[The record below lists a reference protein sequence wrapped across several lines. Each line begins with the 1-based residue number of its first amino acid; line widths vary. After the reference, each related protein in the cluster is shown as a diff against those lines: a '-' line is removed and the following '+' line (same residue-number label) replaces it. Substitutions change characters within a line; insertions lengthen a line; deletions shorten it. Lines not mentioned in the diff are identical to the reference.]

1 MDDKKKFEIEF
12 DDDFDAWLAQHDAQ
26 KKKEEAKLYKPAAP
40 QKPASGQKQVPSGE
54 PAKRNAPIRPTGT
67 VSGAKPERKVVPKS
81 DSDVYVSSKSVSRRP
96 AESVADIPVTRH
108 EAVKN
113 FKIHIDE
120 EELNAP
126 SYEEPKKEPERKSND
141 KAIYFAARQP
151 SKAQIEHRR
160 AQEEERQEKS
170 RLEKQQRAKQRQK
183 ESKQVAHL
191 RRLLATIVIVLVS
204 VLCSMYGVSCIND
217 ILALNRSDELVEVS
231 IEKDADYKEIIDAL
245 GDEGLVK
252 HEWFCKLLTKFRH
265 FDEKSYINGIYY
277 LTANMGVEGMLN
289 EMREDQ
295 TSEETI
301 RLSFPEGWT
310 IPQII
315 KKLDENNVCPAEY
328 LYSAIESVE
337 FDYGFV
343 GSIPSD
349 GGRCFNLE
357 GYVFPDTY
365 DFFVSEKQSGIG
377 ENPNSVIRKFLSNFE
392 TKWTEVY
399 QKRAEELG
407 LTMDEVIIIASIIQ
421 KEAAD
426 KSQMADVSSVIHN
439 RLNNRS
445 SYPTLGCDST
455 KNYVNTYLKDA
466 LGNAKANVY
475 LNGYDTNSTRTG
487 LPVGPI
493 CNPGI
498 SAIEAALNPSDTNY
512 FYFCHNN
519 RGKIYLATTYNQFQ
533 ANWAQVLK
541 DNEG

>member
-26 KKKEEAKLYKPAAP
+26 RKKEEEKRTRDIPVKRDVPVAK
-40 QKPASGQKQVPSGE
+40 PSVSTE
-54 PAKRNAPIRPTGT
+54 PAKRKPVRPSGA
-67 VSGAKPERKVVPKS
+67 VSGSAPVKKS
-81 DSDVYVSSKSVSRRP
+81 VKAESDVYISSKSTGRKP
-96 AESVADIPVTRH
+96 AETLADIPVSRKET
-108 EAVKN
+108 VKN

-120 EELNAP
+120 EEFNAP
-126 SYEEPKKEPERKSND
+126 SYEEPKKTQEQKNSD

-151 SKAQIEHRR
+151 SKAQIAHRR
-160 AQEEERQEKS
+160 AQEAERQERT
-170 RLEKQQRAKQRQK
+170 RLEKQQRAQQRKKQ
-183 ESKQVAHL
+183 SKQVAHL
-191 RRLLATIVIVLVS
+191 SRMLTAIIIVLAS
-204 VLCSMYGVSCIND
+204 VLLSMYGVSCIND
-217 ILALNRSDELVEVS
+217 ILALNRSTELVEVS
-231 IEKDADYKEIIDAL
+231 IEKDADYKEIIDSL
-245 GDEGLVK
+245 GDVGLVK

-265 FDEKSYINGIYY
+265 FDEKTYINGIYY

-295 TSEETI
+295 TSDETI

-328 LYSAIESVE
+328 LYSALESVE
-337 FDYGFV
+337 FDYAFV
-343 GSIPSD
+343 SGIPSD

-357 GYVFPDTY
+357 GYLFPDTY
-365 DFFVSEKQSGIG
+365 DFFISEKQNGIG
-377 ENPNSVIRKFLSNFE
+377 ENPNSVIRKFLSNYE
-392 TKWTEVY
+392 TKWNEVY
-399 QKRAEELG
+399 AKRAQELG

-466 LGNAKANVY
+466 LGDSKASVY
-475 LNGYDTNSTRTG
+475 LNGYDTNSTRLG

-493 CNPGI
+493 CNPGV
-498 SAIEAALNPSDTNY
+498 SAIEAALNPNDTNY
-512 FYFCHNN
+512 YYFCHNKK
-519 RGKIYLATTYNQFQ
+519 GKIYLASTYNQFQ

-541 DNEG
+541 DNKG